1 MQCLPLY
8 KKKYLIIL
16 YFLDNVG
23 EENMHENM
31 CFFLFYQKPISF
43 HKLFLIIL
51 YFLDQYIQHFLFNEL
66 IESVK
71 LAEKSVTKS

>member
-1 MQCLPLY
+1 
-8 KKKYLIIL
+8 
-16 YFLDNVG
+16 
-23 EENMHENM
+23 MHENM
-31 CFFLFYQKPISF
+31 SFFLFYQKPISF

>member
-1 MQCLPLY
+1 MFALY

-16 YFLDNVG
+16 YFLGNVG
-23 EENMHENM
+23 EENMQINTGNM
-31 CFFLFYQKPISF
+31 SFFLFYQKPISF

-66 IESVK
+66 I
-71 LAEKSVTKS
+71 